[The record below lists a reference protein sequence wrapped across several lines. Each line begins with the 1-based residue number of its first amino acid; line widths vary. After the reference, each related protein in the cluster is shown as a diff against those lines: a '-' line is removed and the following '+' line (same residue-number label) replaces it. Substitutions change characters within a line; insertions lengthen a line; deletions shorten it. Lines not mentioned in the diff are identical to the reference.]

1 MAQNAKA
8 QKGQGHASRSSVRSL
23 KFRTA
28 LHMLIIN
35 MLKKFDND
43 AIARFC

>member
-1 MAQNAKA
+1 MAQNTKVL
-8 QKGQGHASRSSVRSL
+8 KGQGHASRSSVKSL
-23 KFRTA
+23 KFHTA
-28 LHMLIIN
+28 LCMLVIN